1 MDKGHQ
7 NRKCSKSKGII
18 FFMTIIGITGT
29 IGAGKGTVVKY
40 LVKEKRFTHFS
51 VRAFIVEEIINRKI
65 AVNRDSMV
73 VIANDLRQTHS
84 SSFIIDE
91 LFLLAQKSGRNC
103 IIESIRTTGEIE
115 SLRRNKNF
123 YLLAVDADPRIR
135 YERIRKRG
143 SETDH
148 VNFDTFIQNEKRE
161 MKSDNQNEQNLSKCI
176 QMADFTIFN
185 NNSVAAL
192 YKEVESILKK
202 IKV

>member
-1 MDKGHQ
+1 
-7 NRKCSKSKGII
+7 
-18 FFMTIIGITGT
+18 MTIIGITGT